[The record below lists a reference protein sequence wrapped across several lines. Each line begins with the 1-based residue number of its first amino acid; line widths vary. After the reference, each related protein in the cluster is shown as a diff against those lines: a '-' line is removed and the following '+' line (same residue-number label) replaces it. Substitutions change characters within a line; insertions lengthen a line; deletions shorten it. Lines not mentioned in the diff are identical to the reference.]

1 MGRKILSGDFDLTRV
16 SFPIRCMT
24 HDTALVVMAQNFST
38 IPFYFNRASKS
49 DDPVERL
56 KLIIAN
62 EMACVIYNKSFEK
75 PLNPI
80 LGETYQ
86 ARGQDGSFIYLEQ
99 VAHHPPTSSFIIDH
113 PNYNFSGVMEWC
125 IKAGLQSADVDYIG
139 ERTVT
144 FSDGGKIIFNNNR
157 DKIYGLFM
165 GKFGHQR

>member
-1 MGRKILSGDFDLTRV
+1 MGRKLLSGDFDLTRV

-38 IPFYFNRASKS
+38 IPFYYTRASKL

-80 LGETYQ
+80 LGETY
-86 ARGQDGSFIYLEQ
+86 
-99 VAHHPPTSSFIIDH
+99 
-113 PNYNFSGVMEWC
+113 
-125 IKAGLQSADVDYIG
+125 
-139 ERTVT
+139 
-144 FSDGGKIIFNNNR
+144 
-157 DKIYGLFM
+157 
-165 GKFGHQR
+165 